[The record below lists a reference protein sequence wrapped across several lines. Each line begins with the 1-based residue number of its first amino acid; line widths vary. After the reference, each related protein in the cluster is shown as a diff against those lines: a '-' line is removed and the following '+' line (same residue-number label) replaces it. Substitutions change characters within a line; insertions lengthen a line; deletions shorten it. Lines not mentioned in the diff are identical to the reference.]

1 MDNKQRLDYQH
12 LSAWWSQ
19 LNDEVDIGEV
29 QAGICALLCL
39 KPQSSTEELFE
50 ALGAIYQ
57 LEVNEQST
65 ALVDY
70 VRDNSVQALG
80 SWDFSLRLL
89 LPQVEE
95 VEDVVQRFRNLREWC
110 QAYSTFFLLNAAQGE
125 HDELTQ
131 DALTSINKIAS
142 FDSRRVQH
150 DERDGELSLVQL
162 EESVRTAVMTIFA
175 ELQSSA
181 HG

>member
-1 MDNKQRLDYQH
+1 MNNKLDYQH

-110 QAYSTFFLLNAAQGE
+110 QAYSTFFLLNAA